1 VLSVLYI
8 GTCVKGRSITS
19 KLYSFVVC
27 VYVRYYVRG
36 TPDVRSAT
44 PDGTGHVGWRIT
56 VFIAASL

>member
-8 GTCVKGRSITS
+8 GSCVKGRSVTN

-27 VYVRYYVRG
+27 VYVQYVRG
-36 TPDVRSAT
+36 TPDVRSAS
-44 PDGTGHVGWRIT
+44 PGGTGHVGRRIT